1 MKKGIMLYANIY
13 EWSLICWIFKEALEL
28 AMYVSVIAFCVRG
41 AKAFNIYINRNGF

>member
-1 MKKGIMLYANIY
+1 MLIFMSGA
-13 EWSLICWIFKEALEL
+13 LFVGFFKEALEL